1 MLNVIFDI
9 DGVLI
14 DVRRSFHD
22 TIKSTVTYYL
32 KEFLDI
38 PVKRQ
43 AISEE
48 DIQSF
53 KLLGGFNDDWDLTAG
68 MLYYFVSLIP
78 KSTISFKDKTVKEIQ
93 DLLRFKVKKNN
104 NIFLKKDIAA
114 FVRKIKSPGIKGI
127 LKATGEKNKDLV
139 LYEGDVLDSNLV
151 KRVFQEIYW
160 GIDMFPRVYNE
171 KNKFCFKPGKVHKE
185 MLIADRLLLKKLS
198 EKKDVVL
205 SIVTGREKFDAE
217 YSLEKYDIRKFF
229 SNIITLT
236 DIKDKKFKKPDPYCL
251 NLLETQIKKPIKQR
265 FYVGDQIDDIKMVNS
280 VRKDYDIKGIGF
292 LYNPKDLETRELFK
306 KNKADYV
313 VDNWRNLGEILVG

>member
-1 MLNVIFDI
+1 MIDDICIRHPIYIPKTVSNNHKLSIIYITYRPGGMDVLCNSLKRQTYKDYELIVVDDYPNRDLKEYFDGNGI
-9 DGVLI
+9 PI
-14 DVRRSFHD
+14 
-22 TIKSTVTYYL
+22 TYYGPS
-32 KEFLDI
+32 KEKHYKDTPFGQ
-38 PVKRQ
+38 VN
-43 AISEE
+43 A
-48 DIQSF
+48 
-53 KLLGGFNDDWDLTAG
+53 FNT
-68 MLYYFVSLIP
+68 
-78 KSTISFKDKTVKEIQ
+78 
-93 DLLRFKVKKNN
+93 
-104 NIFLKKDIAA
+104 
-114 FVRKIKSPGIKGI
+114 GI